1 MSVREIN
8 FTLDA
13 DGVKPESSQFG
24 GMQFEDN
31 ATVVKYT
38 IEDPYKEKIQQ
49 TYGEETTLLYRID
62 FNSMLVGYNPSENL
76 SEEDGV
82 VKRPIPLR
90 VTMAGERFQ
99 SVLLITVVDKDG
111 NEIATISSPPSQIY
125 LSAVSRDFAED
136 IKIGEGVS
144 SLLQKTENLSNAAQ
158 KWAKESEES
167 AEIAENNK
175 TEAIKYSADAL
186 EYASSSAKSA
196 EAANEYSNM
205 AKASAKEAQSSEE
218 IAKQA
223 ADKAAQQ
230 TVKTTAYID
239 ADSTDEDVPS
249 AKAVYNFAQP
259 RQEGKGLSSNDFT
272 NDDKQKLDNL
282 SKEEFFTT
290 DYGELIEDSD
300 EVENYTGYAVCKG
313 VYINDSDYA
322 FHELYTETDNKLL
335 GTFVLHHKN
344 WLKGD
349 RFYLSKEGNKILDFK
364 KNNACIK
371 ASNSAFTVEQGSA
384 DFVNGNAVYNHSRGQ
399 EEEIMSLQ
407 EQISVIE
414 GRLRDIPSI
423 YAYKNPDET
432 MTLYINDTE
441 YIIPLAL

>member
-13 DGVKPESSQFG
+13 NGVKPESSQFG

-144 SLLQKTENLSNAAQ
+144 SLLQKTENFSNAAQ

-196 EAANEYSNM
+196 E
-205 AKASAKEAQSSEE
+205 EAEE
-218 IAKQA
+218 AFRKMV
-223 ADKAAQQ
+223 D
-230 TVKTTAYID
+230 Y
-239 ADSTDEDVPS
+239 
-249 AKAVYNFAQP
+249 AQP
-259 RQEGKGLSSNDFT
+259 KEEGKGLSSNDFT
-272 NDDKQKLDNL
+272 DEYKTMLLDTKTVL
-282 SKEEFFTT
+282 KSVDVAKRTT
-290 DYGELIEDSD
+290 IINSFLQ
-300 EVENYTGYAVCKG
+300 ENYSGKAIYKNYSLYTLETNKLICDTMAQFPISQNDIFDIVWEYNDEEYTLVSLKKSVCLN
-313 VYINDSDYA
+313 INDVVNTVDIFSYNPISSAAVFEYCVDLINRLDEISYDISNKADISYVDNMISNAIGEALEGDY
-322 FHELYTETDNKLL
+322 
-335 GTFVLHHKN
+335 
-344 WLKGD
+344 
-349 RFYLSKEGNKILDFK
+349 
-364 KNNACIK
+364 
-371 ASNSAFTVEQGSA
+371 
-384 DFVNGNAVYNHSRGQ
+384 
-399 EEEIMSLQ
+399 
-407 EQISVIE
+407 
-414 GRLRDIPSI
+414 
-423 YAYKNPDET
+423 
-432 MTLYINDTE
+432 
-441 YIIPLAL
+441 

>member
-13 DGVKPESSQFG
+13 NGVKPESSQFG

-144 SLLQKTENLSNAAQ
+144 SLLQKTENFSNAAQ

-186 EYASSSAKSA
+186 EYASYSAKSA
-196 EAANEYSNM
+196 E
-205 AKASAKEAQSSEE
+205 EAEE
-218 IAKQA
+218 AFRKMV
-223 ADKAAQQ
+223 D
-230 TVKTTAYID
+230 Y
-239 ADSTDEDVPS
+239 
-249 AKAVYNFAQP
+249 AQP
-259 RQEGKGLSSNDFT
+259 KEEGKGLSSNDFT
-272 NDDKQKLDNL
+272 DEYKTMLLDTKTVL
-282 SKEEFFTT
+282 KSVDVAKRTT
-290 DYGELIEDSD
+290 IINSFLQENYSGKAIYKNYSLYTLETNELICD
-300 EVENYTGYAVCKG
+300 
-313 VYINDSDYA
+313 
-322 FHELYTETDNKLL
+322 
-335 GTFVLHHKN
+335 
-344 WLKGD
+344 
-349 RFYLSKEGNKILDFK
+349 
-364 KNNACIK
+364 
-371 ASNSAFTVEQGSA
+371 
-384 DFVNGNAVYNHSRGQ
+384 
-399 EEEIMSLQ
+399 IMAQ
-407 EQISVIE
+407 FPISQ
-414 GRLRDIPSI
+414 
-423 YAYKNPDET
+423 
-432 MTLYINDTE
+432 NDTFDIVWE
-441 YIIPLAL
+441 YKDEEYTLVSLKRGAYLTLNDMVHTATEFDYSPISSMGVFEHCKHYDSRLDEISYDISNKADISYVDNMIGEALEGDY

>member
-13 DGVKPESSQFG
+13 NGITPEGAQFG

-38 IEDPYKEKIQQ
+38 IKGPYKEKIQQ

-76 SEEDGV
+76 SEENGI
-82 VKRPIPLR
+82 VKRTIPLS
-90 VTMAGERFQ
+90 VTRAGEQFQ

-144 SLLQKTENLSNAAQ
+144 SLLQKTENFSNAAQ

-196 EAANEYSNM
+196 E
-205 AKASAKEAQSSEE
+205 EAEE
-218 IAKQA
+218 AFRKML
-223 ADKAAQQ
+223 D
-230 TVKTTAYID
+230 Y
-239 ADSTDEDVPS
+239 
-249 AKAVYNFAQP
+249 AQP
-259 RQEGKGLSSNDFT
+259 KEEGKGLSSNDFT
-272 NDDKQKLDNL
+272 DEYKTMLLDTKTVL
-282 SKEEFFTT
+282 KSVDVAKRTT
-290 DYGELIEDSD
+290 IINSFLQENYSGKAIYKNYSLYTLETNELICDIMAQFPISQNDTFDIVWEYKD
-300 EVENYTGYAVCKG
+300 EEYTLVSLKKSVCLN
-313 VYINDSDYA
+313 INDVVNTVDIFSYNPISSAAVFEYCVDLINRLDEISYDISNKADISYVDNMISNAIGEALEGDY
-322 FHELYTETDNKLL
+322 
-335 GTFVLHHKN
+335 
-344 WLKGD
+344 
-349 RFYLSKEGNKILDFK
+349 
-364 KNNACIK
+364 
-371 ASNSAFTVEQGSA
+371 
-384 DFVNGNAVYNHSRGQ
+384 
-399 EEEIMSLQ
+399 
-407 EQISVIE
+407 
-414 GRLRDIPSI
+414 
-423 YAYKNPDET
+423 
-432 MTLYINDTE
+432 
-441 YIIPLAL
+441 

>member
-13 DGVKPESSQFG
+13 NGVKPESSQFG

-90 VTMAGERFQ
+90 VTMAGEQFQ

-136 IKIGEGVS
+136 IKIFEGVS

-186 EYASSSAKSA
+186 EYASSSAQSA
-196 EAANEYSNM
+196 E
-205 AKASAKEAQSSEE
+205 KAEEAFE
-218 IAKQA
+218 KML
-223 ADKAAQQ
+223 D
-230 TVKTTAYID
+230 Y
-239 ADSTDEDVPS
+239 
-249 AKAVYNFAQP
+249 AQP
-259 RQEGKGLSSNDFT
+259 KEEGKGLSSNDFT
-272 NDDKQKLDNL
+272 DEYKKMLLDAKTAIEEAVDVAKRTTIINNFLQKNYSGKAIYKNYSLYTLETN
-282 SKEEFFTT
+282 
-290 DYGELIEDSD
+290 ELICDIMAQFPISQNDTFDIVWEYKDEEYTLVSLKRGAYLTLNDMVHSVTEFDYSPISSMGVFEYCKHYDSRLD
-300 EVENYTGYAVCKG
+300 EISYDIVNKADISYV
-313 VYINDSDYA
+313 
-322 FHELYTETDNKLL
+322 DNM
-335 GTFVLHHKN
+335 
-344 WLKGD
+344 
-349 RFYLSKEGNKILDFK
+349 I
-364 KNNACIK
+364 
-371 ASNSAFTVEQGSA
+371 NSAIGEA
-384 DFVNGNAVYNHSRGQ
+384 
-399 EEEIMSLQ
+399 L
-407 EQISVIE
+407 E
-414 GRLRDIPSI
+414 GD
-423 YAYKNPDET
+423 Y
-432 MTLYINDTE
+432 
-441 YIIPLAL
+441 